1 MTEMEYGRWERGLEC
16 VIQGDFVVSVL
27 CLALFTKI
35 GELA

>member
-1 MTEMEYGRWERGLEC
+1 MEYGRWKRGLEC

-27 CLALFTKI
+27 CLALFTKT